1 MLVGLL
7 LGAAMV
13 YFFAS
18 LTLRSVGRAAGAV
31 VDEIRRQFREI
42 KGLMEGTAKPE
53 YGKAV
58 ESSQRRRSKR

>member
-1 MLVGLL
+1 
-7 LGAAMV
+7 MV
-13 YFFAS
+13 YFFRS

-42 KGLMEGTAKPE
+42 KDLWRHRKPE

-58 ESSQRRRSKR
+58 DIVTKAQSKK